1 MNMNGVQRL
10 KLSSLC
16 STVRSRKKMF
26 DAFSASL
33 DIPFGRAIDELIQ
46 DFSLSKNQ
54 VRLQML
60 CSMGLTN

>member
-1 MNMNGVQRL
+1 
-10 KLSSLC
+10 
-16 STVRSRKKMF
+16 MF

-46 DFSLSKNQ
+46 DFSLFKNQ

-60 CSMGLTN
+60 CSMGLTIWESLALSVATERLWIALQ